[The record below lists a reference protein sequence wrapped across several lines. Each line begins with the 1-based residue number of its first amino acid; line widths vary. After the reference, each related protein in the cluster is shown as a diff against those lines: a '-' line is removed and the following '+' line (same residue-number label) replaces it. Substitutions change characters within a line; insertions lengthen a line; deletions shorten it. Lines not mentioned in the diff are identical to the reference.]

1 MDPVYVYVVKRQE
14 RMGRLKTKR
23 LNSVQK
29 VLDELER
36 LGIDPVASRVRIL
49 SLNGVESFRSPY
61 YGLVTVEY
69 PVAWELPAR
78 MKENSMAR
86 KPSTPRRRN
95 YSYGSSDDLLT
106 WGDWG
111 RSKYGEKEMT
121 AKRGLITYVIT
132 KFGDDYNVTR
142 EEPGMTGNGVGDTS
156 TVSRAKEV
164 AERDYRALM
173 GAYPA
178 RHKNP
183 TPWSWGEATPRSEM
197 TKVEVGAQYRRWKV
211 VDVLSDR
218 TIITDPKRD
227 TTYVVAG
234 KPSVA
239 RVRAAIDELAG

>member
-95 YSYGSSDDLLT
+95 YSYDISDDLLT

-121 AKRGLITYVIT
+121 ATRGLITYVIT

-183 TPWSWGEATPRSEM
+183 TE
-197 TKVEVGAQYRRWKV
+197 VEVGAQYRRWKV